1 MTTKKIT
8 IEVEVPEGVDEG
20 LARLYLERAARKL
33 RALAEMEASPES
45 QPSPEARKLLEEIR
59 RSVAERSR

>member
-1 MTTKKIT
+1 MATKKIT

-33 RALAEMEASPES
+33 KALAEMEASQEPT
-45 QPSPEARKLLEEIR
+45 PSPGARELLEEIR
-59 RSVAERSR
+59 RRVAERSR